1 MNRESASAGI
11 EPRAYRIM
19 RAVEDVHWWF
29 DGMETITARLLAAV
43 GVREHAELAIL
54 DAGCGTGR
62 NLVFLS
68 RYGEVTGL
76 DYSLVALGCCRQR
89 GFTRLIHGSV
99 NALPL
104 ADASL
109 DLVTSF
115 DVLTAR
121 TADDRAA
128 FADAARVL
136 RPGGRL
142 LVRVAAYDW
151 LRGRHDHEWDI
162 GHRYRRGEMCAKL
175 AAAGLIVER
184 SSYANT
190 ALLPAVMLKRLTERW
205 VKPTV
210 EGSDLQLGAGRS
222 PAARALRALLEAEA
236 PVVASVGLPCGLSL
250 FAVARKPP
258 SGRY

>member
-1 MNRESASAGI
+1 MKSDPFPVAIES
-11 EPRAYRIM
+11 RAYRIM
-19 RAVEDVHWWF
+19 RAVEDAHWWF

-43 GVREHAELAIL
+43 GVRAGGSLAIL

-76 DYSLVALGCCRQR
+76 DYSPVALACCRER
-89 GFTRLIHGSV
+89 GFARLIHGSV
-99 NALPL
+99 NALPI

-121 TADDRAA
+121 AADDRAA
-128 FADAARVL
+128 FASAARVL

-151 LRGRHDHEWDI
+151 LRGRHDDEWDI
-162 GHRYRRGEMCAKL
+162 GHRYRRGELRGKL
-175 AAAGLIVER
+175 ADAGLVVEKA
-184 SSYANT
+184 SYANT
-190 ALLPAVMLKRLTERW
+190 LLLPAVMLKRLAERW
-205 VKPTV
+205 IAPAS
-210 EGSDLQLGAGRS
+210 EGSDLQMGAERS
-222 PAARALRALLEAEA
+222 LATRLLRALLATEA
-236 PVVASVGLPCGLSL
+236 PLVAGFGLPGGLSL
-250 FAVARKPP
+250 FAVARKP
-258 SGRY
+258 

>member
-1 MNRESASAGI
+1 MKSDPVPVAI

-19 RAVEDVHWWF
+19 HAVEDAHWWF
-29 DGMETITARLLAAV
+29 DGMETITARLLAAA
-43 GVREHAELAIL
+43 GVREGGSRAIL

-76 DYSLVALGCCRQR
+76 DYSPVALACCRER

-121 TADDRAA
+121 AADDRAA
-128 FADAARVL
+128 FAGAARVL
-136 RPGGRL
+136 RPGGCL

-151 LRGRHDHEWDI
+151 LRGRHDDEWDI
-162 GHRYRRGEMCAKL
+162 GHRYRRGELCGKL
-175 AAAGLIVER
+175 ARAGFAVEK

-190 ALLPAVMLKRLTERW
+190 LLLPAVMLKRLTERW
-205 VKPTV
+205 VAPAA
-210 EGSDLQLGAGRS
+210 EGSDLQLGIGRG
-222 PAARALRALLEAEA
+222 PAAWVLRTLLSAEA
-236 PVVASVGLPCGLSL
+236 PLVTSFGLPGGLSL
-250 FAVARKPP
+250 FAVARKL
-258 SGRY
+258 